1 MYRMWGLYC
10 SEEGYVWVSVI
21 WVRLCL
27 SCSSYC
33 FGISFVLGSSFN
45 IQTGW
50 RTKHLE
56 KDQYLVFTNPIK
68 KIDKMTCDA
77 PSAAIPTPPGL
88 FSCIGVPSK
97 MFVGERLY

>member
-10 SEEGYVWVSVI
+10 SEEGYVWVSVN
-21 WVRLCL
+21 WFVCACLVRLTA
-27 SCSSYC
+27 

-56 KDQYLVFTNPIK
+56 K
-68 KIDKMTCDA
+68 KIST
-77 PSAAIPTPPGL
+77 
-88 FSCIGVPSK
+88 
-97 MFVGERLY
+97 